1 MLKILI
7 YFILFILAY
16 CNHGFIIVYDTENSR
31 SFQYRDCVYF
41 MKEPEIPY
49 CERPYLKPTEQKK
62 MNTCAHSGEKWL
74 FSDLI
79 KSNITPNEVLKWSSA
94 IEMADNYANVYYNN
108 DTYTRTSFL
117 CNCTEQGTFGKYCE
131 YKLTDANESFE
142 NIIEMQFKMRE
153 TYTANLFGLSIF
165 PTYKTLALNCEVGLL
180 DLDWR
185 YICDGYQ
192 QCMYGVDEENCDL
205 LEFNECEDNE
215 YRCTN
220 GMCIDEEFWLDSKRS
235 QLERF
240 IEIFVYLSIR

>member
-94 IEMADNYANVYYNN
+94 IEMAIITIHILAPVFYAIVLNKEHLV
-108 DTYTRTSFL
+108 
-117 CNCTEQGTFGKYCE
+117 
-131 YKLTDANESFE
+131 
-142 NIIEMQFKMRE
+142 NIVNI
-153 TYTANLFGLSIF
+153 N
-165 PTYKTLALNCEVGLL
+165 
-180 DLDWR
+180 
-185 YICDGYQ
+185 
-192 QCMYGVDEENCDL
+192 
-205 LEFNECEDNE
+205 
-215 YRCTN
+215 
-220 GMCIDEEFWLDSKRS
+220 
-235 QLERF
+235 
-240 IEIFVYLSIR
+240 